1 MQIPLLAGVYVGG
14 DAALRVAYPVN
25 KVPVP
30 GQDGI
35 ADGFLRPAEG
45 IELFATG
52 VGLDRGALVVPSTVA
67 GIGGFHY
74 RVSGASLITVSSTG
88 VVVDLGAILGTDL
101 VRMDYSFDK
110 VGIAAGGL
118 LYYWDGSA
126 ITQVTDPGI
135 GTVNDALWI
144 DGYWMVT
151 DGVNLV
157 VTTLADP
164 YAVLPFNFGTTDRPD
179 PVACLLKPLNEVHV
193 VSRHFIDV
201 FENVGGDLFPFKRVK
216 GALISKGAIGKR
228 AACVFMDAVAFVG
241 SGLGNGNGEA
251 PSVYLGR
258 NAQTIPIASREID
271 KLLLEYTE
279 AQLADVLV
287 EAVVDQGSQFL
298 FVKLPDRTAVY
309 DAAASA
315 AAQQPVWHFRVSTLA
330 GFDTYRA
337 QNFVRTNDAWISG
350 DPTSFNIGKWT
361 TVDSQHYG
369 VDVRWEFNTPM
380 LRNSGK
386 GAIVKELLLTAVT
399 GTAPAL
405 PGGAKP
411 MVSTSYSEDGR
422 LFSQEKSIPSG
433 VLGDTTKKLLW
444 TGQGIW
450 NKQRVQRFRGDSSS
464 RLTALRL
471 DAEIEPLRY

>member
-25 KVPVP
+25 AVPVP

-45 IELFATG
+45 IEMFATG
-52 VGLDRGALVVPSTVA
+52 VGLDRGALFVPSTVPV
-67 GIGGFHY
+67 IGGLHY
-74 RVSGASLITVSSTG
+74 RVSGASLITVSSSG
-88 VVVDLGAILGTDL
+88 EVFDLGAIIGTDL

-126 ITQVTDPGI
+126 ITQVTDPAI
-135 GTVNDALWI
+135 GAVNDALWI
-144 DGYWMVT
+144 DSYWMVT
-151 DGVNLV
+151 DGTNIV
-157 VTTLADP
+157 VTSLTDP
-164 YAVLPFNFGTTDRPD
+164 YTVLPFNFGTTDRPD
-179 PVACLLKPLNEVHV
+179 PVACLLKVLGEAHI

-201 FENVGGDLFPFKRVK
+201 FENVGGAVFPFQRVK

-228 AACVFMDAVAFVG
+228 AACVFKDAVAFVG
-241 SGLGNGNGEA
+241 GGLNEA
-251 PSVYLGR
+251 PSVYLGH
-258 NAQTIPIASREID
+258 NAQTIKISSREID

-279 AQLADVLV
+279 AQLAGVLV
-287 EAVVDQGSQFL
+287 EAVVDQGSEFL

-337 QNFVRTNDAWISG
+337 QNFVRTDDAWISG

-361 TVDSQHYG
+361 TTDSQHYG

-380 LRNSGK
+380 TRNAGK

-405 PGGAKP
+405 PGGASPK
-411 MVSTSYSEDGR
+411 VSTSYSTDGK
-422 LFSQEKSIPSG
+422 LFSVEKAINSG
-433 VLGDTTKKLLW
+433 ALGDT
-444 TGQGIW
+444 
-450 NKQRVQRFRGDSSS
+450 NKQLRWLQQGEWRNGRVQRFRGDSSS